1 MSAAFRPDFLAGQ
14 VDRCAASTVA
24 VVECVTD
31 PVTTFDVLTELHYQ
45 ADTLALDPL
54 GDGAVIVALIA
65 EVANR
70 YLGLLIEQ
78 AEYESREGES

>member
-1 MSAAFRPDFLAGQ
+1 MSVDKDNAYTSRVELLAAR
-14 VDRCAASTVA
+14 TIA

-31 PVTTFDVLTELHYQ
+31 PITTFDVLTELVDQ
-45 ADTLALDPL
+45 AETLPL
-54 GDGAVIVALIA
+54 ARHGEGAVIVALIA

-78 AEYESREGES
+78 AEFESRGGES